1 MGEVVSLV
9 LWFGTGWRG
18 ICRKHNC
25 SVITLYSSAA
35 FKYNGP
41 SMRERLSS
49 IQRLDT

>member
-9 LWFGTGWRG
+9 LWFGTSWRE
-18 ICRKHNC
+18 KHNC
-25 SVITLYSSAA
+25 SVITLYSSAT
-35 FKYNGP
+35 FKYN